1 MKKLKVEASPYS
13 ENMCSP
19 ENDPTKKNRANINSH
34 KLLTVSHKWE
44 YVLLLVI
51 GFKLYLK

>member
-1 MKKLKVEASPYS
+1 MKNKNVTNKPINMKKLKVEASPYS

-34 KLLTVSHKWE
+34 KLLTVSHK
-44 YVLLLVI
+44 
-51 GFKLYLK
+51 